1 MDISEMEQTQTLN
14 GIVRIWDSLACPMCL
29 SGLGSREGLLV
40 CRSCGATYPV
50 IHEIPDLR
58 PPIKE
63 KAELIDWS
71 RHWSD
76 DHQQTIAQR
85 FFSFYRKAVFARTV
99 RYFIDRYFPPAGVFL
114 EAGAG
119 TSETSM
125 RINKRNGT
133 RILVAVDIVLPVLE
147 QCHRVMDVKVCGD
160 IFHLPFREE
169 SIEGIWNVGVME
181 HFTHDQ
187 IDRIMGEFH
196 RVLKRGGRALLLW
209 PGVSSPPQKLLKVVA
224 KFIRM
229 TSGKKN
235 FQFHPDEISQLK
247 SLREG
252 NEVLVRNG
260 FSTLRVDQ
268 GLRSLMAFKILVGQ
282 KTQG

>member
-1 MDISEMEQTQTLN
+1 MAFSDLKQTKKMN
-14 GIVRIWDSLACPMCL
+14 RIACIRDSLACPLCL
-29 SGLGSREGLLV
+29 SGVSSCEGLLA
-40 CRSCGATYPV
+40 CRSCGATYP
-50 IHEIPDLR
+50 IIDGIPDLR
-58 PPIKE
+58 PPVKE
-63 KAELIDWS
+63 KTELVDWT

-76 DHQQTIAQR
+76 DHQQMIAQK

-99 RYFIDRYFPPAGVFL
+99 RYFIDHYFPLTGVFL

-125 RINKRNGT
+125 RINKYDGERV
-133 RILVAVDIVLPVLE
+133 LVAVDIVLPVLE
-147 QCHRVMDVKVCGD
+147 QCHSIMDVKVCGD
-160 IFHLPFREE
+160 IFRLPFHEE
-169 SIEGIWNVGVME
+169 SVDGIWNVGVME

-187 IDRIMGEFH
+187 IDRIMREFR

-209 PGVSSPPQKLLKVVA
+209 PGVSSPPQKMLKVAA

-235 FQFHPDEISQLK
+235 FQFHPEEISQLK
-247 SLREG
+247 SVREG
-252 NEVLVRNG
+252 NDVLVRNG
-260 FSTLRVDQ
+260 FLTLRVDQ